1 MSSSHKEEYPRG
13 MQLGLRKAD
22 KLKKPDPGPFNLTAE
37 GLERLK
43 EKYERL
49 KTSLPGL
56 IKEAERTAAYG
67 DRSENDEYKEAKS
80 LLRRTHRSISRIE
93 HEIDQAVVITSGPN
107 SSGTIQL
114 GSHVTVETKGN
125 QQKFLILGP
134 HETDPGKGRISN
146 KSPLGAA
153 LMGRKQGDI
162 ARIETTSGL
171 REYRIIEV
179 K

>member
-1 MSSSHKEEYPRG
+1 

-22 KLKKPDPGPFNLTAE
+22 KLKKPETGPFHLTEE
-37 GLERLK
+37 GLARLK

-49 KTSLPGL
+49 KVVLPDL

-67 DRSENDEYKEAKS
+67 DRSENDEYKEAKA

-93 HEIDQAVVITSGPN
+93 HEIDQAVIIASGPN
-107 SSGTIQL
+107 AAGTIQL
-114 GSHVTVETKGN
+114 GSNVTVETNGTRKT
-125 QQKFLILGP
+125 FLILGP

-162 ARIETTSGL
+162 ARIQAESGP
-171 REYRIIEV
+171 REYRVIEV